1 MTEEERSEMKMRA
14 DAYKKLLDT
23 WKLTCN
29 VPSSASENKKERLDV
44 PKTAEEVLQEKREKI
59 FRQIC
64 AEMISVYHDKNL
76 DYGNSFGESV
86 EEFGLTAAVVRIGDK
101 YRRLKSL
108 VAKQPRVKDESVK
121 DTLLDMA
128 NYAIM
133 TLIELENQQ
142 Q

>member
-44 PKTAEEVLQEKREKI
+44 PKSAEEVLQEKREKI
-59 FRQIC
+59 FRRIC

-86 EEFGLTAAVVRIGDK
+86 EEFGLTASVIRIGDK
-101 YRRLKSL
+101 YRRLKAL
-108 VAKQPRVKDESVK
+108 ATKQPRVKDESVK

-133 TLIELENQQ
+133 TLIELEDPQQ
-142 Q
+142 